1 MVTAEDN
8 RFQYPHRQ
16 TVMARQMGVNH
27 MTERWV
33 TLTDAAKELDKSVS
47 SLTRLVR
54 NKHIETKPDPVDSRV
69 KLVNIEAL
77 KQLFAVR
84 YRKPQE

>member
-1 MVTAEDN
+1 
-8 RFQYPHRQ
+8 
-16 TVMARQMGVNH
+16 

-33 TLTDAAKELDKSVS
+33 TLTDAAKELGKSVS

-54 NKHIETKPDPVDSRV
+54 KKHIETIPDPVDSRV